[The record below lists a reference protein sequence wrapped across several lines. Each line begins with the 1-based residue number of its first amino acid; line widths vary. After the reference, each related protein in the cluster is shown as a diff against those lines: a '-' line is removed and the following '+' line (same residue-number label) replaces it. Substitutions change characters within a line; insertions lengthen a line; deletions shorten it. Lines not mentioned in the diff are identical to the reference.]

1 MASIYDE
8 INQIKKEGSSY
19 DESLGTDPSS
29 IGFGAFKKHLN
40 STPLN
45 KQYLGPDF
53 ASSKFAGYG
62 NSKYDKGL
70 TVFDEMSDTGGSLEN
85 LRASNQP

>member
-8 INQIKKEGSSY
+8 INKIKKEGSSY
-19 DESLGTDPSS
+19 DEGLGTDTSS
-29 IGFGAFKKHLN
+29 GGFEAFKAHLN

-45 KQYLGPDF
+45 SQYLGPDF
-53 ASSKFAGYG
+53 ASSKFKGYG
-62 NSKYDKGL
+62 ESKYDKGL
-70 TVFDEMSDTGGSLEN
+70 TVFDEMSDSAGSLEN